1 MSWLASFS
9 RTNSSCAP
17 LMLITGTQPLYAA
30 PMPVTRFVTPGPS
43 VAVTTAGRCKVR
55 AKPYAMKAAPC
66 SWRVRTK
73 RISGV
78 ARSTSR
84 IGRFIVP
91 GMPNTWS
98 MPSRLRQSTI
108 ACAPVIMKS
117 PIRGSL
123 SGKLGQQEVGLA
135 PPAAVYRMRAAEA
148 RGWPVPRV
156 VVQEPARAP
165 LRPGLARPLEVLALE
180 RERDA
185 VARRQRRAARP
196 DLDVDLDDLAR
207 LELLR
212 LVVRVPGLVR
222 ARALRIELPLRRAQ
236 PALRHRGPRLDRRE
250 ERHLLAVRIEGAQRR
265 EEVHVV
271 RARRHEELHFD
282 RPGEHERTPEW
293 RTAEGEALA
302 VCRVTRA
309 GRLLR
314 GCGEQRHV
322 RRVEVQLCP
331 SRFREGPLCI
341 ANHARHRVVRRAHR
355 DLDPR
360 LVLPA
365 VVDPLQVAVEEFP
378 LQRDVLRQQEGEEI
392 GARLDLEPLVA
403 RSDAEISEHRPAQVQ
418 PEPAPVGDDER
429 GDLYAAQVRAALR
442 VPGTVQR
449 AREEIAD
456 VVLAV
461 GGELLGRQARGPG
474 VALTGGEV
482 DERRVGVAVLVAQ
495 NAAVPPAVQ
504 ETRAEDPALTR
515 AVAVEV
521 VGALP

>member
-236 PALRHRGPRLDRRE
+236 PALRHRALGS
-250 ERHLLAVRIEGAQRR
+250 
-265 EEVHVV
+265 
-271 RARRHEELHFD
+271 
-282 RPGEHERTPEW
+282 
-293 RTAEGEALA
+293 TAEKN
-302 VCRVTRA
+302 VT
-309 GRLLR
+309 
-314 GCGEQRHV
+314 
-322 RRVEVQLCP
+322 
-331 SRFREGPLCI
+331 S
-341 ANHARHRVVRRAHR
+341 
-355 DLDPR
+355 
-360 LVLPA
+360 LPFA
-365 VVDPLQVAVEEFP
+365 SK
-378 LQRDVLRQQEGEEI
+378 
-392 GARLDLEPLVA
+392 A
-403 RSDAEISEHRPAQVQ
+403 RSVAKRSMSFVLDDTKSFTLIGPANTSGRSSGGLLKVRPWPSA
-418 PEPAPVGDDER
+418 G
-429 GDLYAAQVRAALR
+429 
-442 VPGTVQR
+442 
-449 AREEIAD
+449 
-456 VVLAV
+456 
-461 GGELLGRQARGPG
+461 
-474 VALTGGEV
+474 
-482 DERRVGVAVLVAQ
+482 
-495 NAAVPPAVQ
+495 
-504 ETRAEDPALTR
+504 
-515 AVAVEV
+515 
-521 VGALP
+521 